1 MNFDSCFLQIWGNRP
16 FYYGWRLDRE
26 GYWGEVMNANGVMM
40 RVYLG
45 TTSDVRANHRP
56 YTHRAFSLLLRCLML
71 FADLG

>member
-16 FYYGWRLDRE
+16 FYYGWHLDRE

-45 TTSDVRANHRP
+45 TTSEQIIVDRIHN
-56 YTHRAFSLLLRCLML
+56 RAFSLLLRCLML